1 MREVEWC
8 WRESR
13 CREHSDLLP
22 GMVEEALLTLNADC
36 TVLISKIRC
45 RGCIILF
52 QRKVY
57 YYRH

>member
-1 MREVEWC
+1 MVLE
-8 WRESR
+8 RESVQGAQR
-13 CREHSDLLP
+13 FAAGDGR
-22 GMVEEALLTLNADC
+22 GGATLNADC

-57 YYRH
+57 NYRH